1 MTGGNQMTIT
11 EIVAIIALVFQG
23 FLVWL
28 AYSAIKRNEL
38 TAKKRAI
45 VDHIIKQREDKVLA
59 EVFQELYRLRDEK
72 QKVSEYIKDPE
83 NFRRVLYA
91 LDTMEFTAVGI
102 RLGAFDEDV
111 YKELQC
117 TKVIKTW
124 ESVSGFVMELRNE
137 KQRQTLY
144 QDLELLANRWSAN
157 PIKELKKSTSRDR

>member
-1 MTGGNQMTIT
+1 MARATI
-11 EIVAIIALVFQG
+11 Q
-23 FLVWL
+23 
-28 AYSAIKRNEL
+28 KNEA

-45 VDHIIKQREDKVLA
+45 VDHIIKQREDAVLD
-59 EVFQELYRLRDEK
+59 EVFRDLYRLRDEK
-72 QKVSEYIKDPE
+72 KKVSEYTKDPE
-83 NFRRVLYA
+83 NFRKVLYA

-137 KQRQTLY
+137 KQLQTLY
-144 QDLELLANRWSAN
+144 QDLEHLANRWSAN
-157 PIKELKKSTSRDR
+157 PIKEIKKTTYLR

>member
-1 MTGGNQMTIT
+1 MMDGSSQLSEMVSIC
-11 EIVAIIALVFQG
+11 ALIFQG
-23 FLVWL
+23 VLVWL
-28 AYSAIKRNEL
+28 AYAAIKRNEK

-59 EVFQELYRLRDEK
+59 EVFQELYKLRDRQE
-72 QKVSEYIKDPE
+72 KVSEYIKDPE
-83 NFRRVLYA
+83 HFRKVLYA

-124 ESVSGFVMELRNE
+124 ESVSGFVMELRHE
-137 KQRQTLY
+137 KNSHTLY
-144 QDLELLANRWSAN
+144 QDLELLANRWIAN
-157 PIKELKKSTSRDR
+157 PIKEIRKDTYRNR